1 MRFSLERKMKAES
14 SVLKLFFCSLSGC
27 LPEVRLPLIRLLFF
41 RHPLFWG
48 NFAKTRCF
56 HCKFLLQVHYCKFI
70 TAVVECLWLHVW
82 RKRYRTGLFRD
93 DMSIWWWFQLERISL
108 ICSLHLSLNSL
119 SLAIIG
125 FLFWSWY
132 CFGQCMTNSLPRQ
145 KDYGHFTTIVGS
157 KS

>member
-1 MRFSLERKMKAES
+1 LNVCGCMYGERGTERVCLEMTCRF
-14 SVLKLFFCSLSGC
+14 G
-27 LPEVRLPLIRLLFF
+27 
-41 RHPLFWG
+41 G
-48 NFAKTRCF
+48 
-56 HCKFLLQVHYCKFI
+56 
-70 TAVVECLWLHVW
+70 
-82 RKRYRTGLFRD
+82 
-93 DMSIWWWFQLERISL
+93 FQLERISL